1 MEQPMPQ
8 PMIQPMLEPMLEP
21 MLQPMQQPMLQPMQQ
36 PMNYQYTS
44 LTSLTPGKVNMTN
57 FKTAIINAIARN
69 NYSGSFSPEWK
80 KSTPEQKEELIKE
93 VLYDVANNTPR
104 LSTLGLGRSV
114 NTMANTLV
122 SNVKGAGNYVKGAG
136 NYFFGKRSPT
146 TAQAAGGGRK
156 HKGRKTHKKH
166 KGRKTHK
173 KHKARKMRKTKSKH

>member
-1 MEQPMPQ
+1 ME
-8 PMIQPMLEPMLEP
+8 
-21 MLQPMQQPMLQPMQQ
+21 Q

-44 LTSLTPGKVNMTN
+44 LRSLTPGKVNMTN

-80 KSTPEQKEELIKE
+80 KSTPEQKSELIKE

-122 SNVKGAGNYVKGAG
+122 SNVKGVFSPSTYG
-136 NYFFGKRSPT
+136 FGRT
-146 TAQAAGGGRK
+146 QGGRK
-156 HKGRKTHKKH
+156 HKGRKTHKKQEKAPPRENH
-166 KGRKTHK
+166 QKSIGKHRKTIGK
-173 KHKARKMRKTKSKH
+173 Q

>member
-1 MEQPMPQ
+1 ME
-8 PMIQPMLEPMLEP
+8 
-21 MLQPMQQPMLQPMQQ
+21 Q

-44 LTSLTPGKVNMTN
+44 LRSLTPGKVNMTN

-80 KSTPEQKEELIKE
+80 KSTPEQKSELIKE

-122 SNVKGAGNYVKGAG
+122 SNVKGAGNY
-136 NYFFGKRSPT
+136 FFGKRTPT
-146 TAQAAGGGRK
+146 ADPAAGGGR
-156 HKGRKTHKKH
+156 KH

>member
-1 MEQPMPQ
+1 MEQPMLQ
-8 PMIQPMLEPMLEP
+8 PMHQP
-21 MLQPMQQPMLQPMQQ
+21 MLQPMQQPMLQPMQQPMQQ

-80 KSTPEQKEELIKE
+80 KSTPEQKSELIKE

-122 SNVKGAGNYVKGAG
+122 SNVKGVFSPSTYG
-136 NYFFGKRSPT
+136 FGRT
-146 TAQAAGGGRK
+146 QGGR
-156 HKGRKTHKKH
+156 KH

-173 KHKARKMRKTKSKH
+173 KHKARKMSKTKSKH

>member
-1 MEQPMPQ
+1 MEQ
-8 PMIQPMLEPMLEP
+8 PMLEP
-21 MLQPMQQPMLQPMQQ
+21 MLQPMQQPMLEPMPQPMNMNMNMNSQQ
-36 PMNYQYTS
+36 PMNYEYTS

-69 NYSGSFSPEWK
+69 NYSGAFSPEWK
-80 KSTPEQKEELIKE
+80 KLTPEQKSELIKQ

-166 KGRKTHK
+166 K
-173 KHKARKMRKTKSKH
+173 ARKMRKTKSKH